1 MEAKKTD
8 TEQPCRR
15 DKRELMEGYCKAF
28 ADIADNFDWDVY
40 TADLAKEMAVKI
52 VNKHMDNNSN
62 EVGEYAVSVAKA
74 VVEGLKRR

>member
-8 TEQPCRR
+8 T
-15 DKRELMEGYCKAF
+15 
-28 ADIADNFDWDVY
+28 DNLVG
-40 TADLAKEMAVKI
+40 VKI

>member
-8 TEQPCRR
+8 TDNLVGEIS
-15 DKRELMEGYCKAF
+15 ELMEGYCKAF

-74 VVEGLKRR
+74 VVEGMKRR

>member
-1 MEAKKTD
+1 
-8 TEQPCRR
+8 
-15 DKRELMEGYCKAF
+15 MEGYCKAF

-74 VVEGLKRR
+74 VVEGLKRRVSMRNRQSQRYDLIPPE